1 MAALRILYYSKFL
14 VCFTTCVVQHRLPDT
29 IECLTGGGTKDV
41 PFFPYAP
48 YQPQAEMKTSKVGF
62 SRHQPEQLSTVEED
76 MQEEEEHEAEDSER
90 VCTA

>member
-1 MAALRILYYSKFL
+1 
-14 VCFTTCVVQHRLPDT
+14 
-29 IECLTGGGTKDV
+29 
-41 PFFPYAP
+41 
-48 YQPQAEMKTSKVGF
+48 MKTSKVGF